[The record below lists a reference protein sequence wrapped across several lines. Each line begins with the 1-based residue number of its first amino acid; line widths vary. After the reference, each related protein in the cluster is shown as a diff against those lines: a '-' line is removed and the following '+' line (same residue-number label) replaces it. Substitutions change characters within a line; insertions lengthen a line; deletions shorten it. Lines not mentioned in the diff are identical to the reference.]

1 MKEFQEKNKKRKGRS
16 KIVLLFMLI
25 LLVLLVRGSIG
36 SYQKERDSRLE
47 VNREM
52 KEKEALAKRYE
63 TIREQSDSLKN
74 KIGIETE
81 IRNKFDVA
89 KEGEGVIIIVEKDVQ
104 VIEEDK
110 RGVLMRFWDSV
121 RGVFTPESR

>member
-1 MKEFQEKNKKRKGRS
+1 MKEFQEKNKQRRKRRS
-16 KIVLLFMLI
+16 KVVLFIMLVV
-25 LLVLLVRGSIG
+25 LVLLIRGSIG
-36 SYQKERDSRLE
+36 SYQKERNSRLE

-63 TIREQSDSLKN
+63 IIREQSDSLKN
-74 KIGIETE
+74 RIGIETE

-89 KEGEGVIIIVEKDVQ
+89 KEGEGVIVIVEKDVQ

-110 RGVLMRFWDSV
+110 RGVLKRFWDSV
-121 RGVFTPESR
+121 RGAFTPEE